1 MAANLPNQYNQ
12 SAKQIVERILETG
25 KLSRQEHL
33 QLVNIFLSDFLVSD
47 EGRSQINRVFDEL
60 QASRLKFTN

>member
-60 QASRLKFTN
+60 QAGRLKFTN